1 MKGKSINITWAWD
14 KGKTWDLMRSPGIE
28 PMTSQTPRT
37 PGTHVA
43 FPFQK
48 TDSKGLSNEQLCKL
62 SKVYLMLLFH
72 WCYSRKC
79 LVFNRLGVAC
89 LQCTLLFFV
98 LSLYGQRSQSVVY
111 RRQFLVDNDVQY
123 LSRIWIYL
131 VFISPDSCIAVRVFW
146 KCHNMQWH
154 HISHQQKPQLV
165 IWNKT
170 VFLQRF
176 PLDFIVRA

>member
-1 MKGKSINITWAWD
+1 MKGKLINITWAWD

-79 LVFNRLGVAC
+79 LVFNRLGVAMLTMYFIVLC
-89 LQCTLLFFV
+89 AVIVWPEISISSLQKTISCGQWCT
-98 LSLYGQRSQSVVY
+98 
-111 RRQFLVDNDVQY
+111 
-123 LSRIWIYL
+123 I
-131 VFISPDSCIAVRVFW
+131 FISHMNLFSIYIPRFMHCCSCIL
-146 KCHNMQWH
+146 KM
-154 HISHQQKPQLV
+154 S
-165 IWNKT
+165 
-170 VFLQRF
+170 
-176 PLDFIVRA
+176 